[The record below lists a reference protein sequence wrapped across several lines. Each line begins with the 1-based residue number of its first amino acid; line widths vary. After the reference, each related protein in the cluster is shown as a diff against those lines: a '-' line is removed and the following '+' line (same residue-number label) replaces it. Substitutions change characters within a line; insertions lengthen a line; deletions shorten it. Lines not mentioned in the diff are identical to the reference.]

1 MKCRIGSPK
10 LIYVWIQI
18 CSVWFVWELLF
29 VIWRILDLLGCNVN
43 RMAIFCVFIIVS
55 LIAVIVTHSFYK
67 HIEYKKEKER
77 FRQFLTNESKKIK
90 NVVAE
95 ILSFGGLCSQTD
107 ANGWREYKL
116 IEWKYEPKCYVKNV
130 DGCKTLVICP
140 IESAIS
146 VEQMVTVRRIVT
158 EQKVGVLNADV
169 VVASDLRGYIE
180 LCLDMSDI
188 IFAQP
193 YYHCISLGV
202 ASTYIPVMNFL
213 KGREYIDNDPN
224 TTTDSENL
232 EDVVF
237 SKEDIL
243 HV

>member
-1 MKCRIGSPK
+1 MHKKGYILA
-10 LIYVWIQI
+10 LI
-18 CSVWFVWELLF
+18 
-29 VIWRILDLLGCNVN
+29 ILAVLIVSSCTTT
-43 RMAIFCVFIIVS
+43 IIVWS
-55 LIAVIVTHSFYK
+55 KMSSEYRPVCFGIAGFLMVAIVVTLLL
-67 HIEYKKEKER
+67 YKKR
-77 FRQFLTNESKKIK
+77 
-90 NVVAE
+90 VAAEQKAVLEQKTIE
-95 ILSFGGLCSQTD
+95 IRNTVASILALGGVCSQID
-107 ANGWREYKL
+107 ADGWREYKL
-116 IEWKYEPKCYVKNV
+116 IEWKYKPKCYVKNV

-169 VVASDLRGYIE
+169 VVAPDLRGYIE

-213 KGREYIDNDPN
+213 KGREYIDNNAD
-224 TTTDSENL
+224 TTTDFENM

-237 SKEDIL
+237 RKEDIL
-243 HV
+243 Y

>member
-29 VIWRILDLLGCNVN
+29 VIWSILDLLGCNVN

-107 ANGWREYKL
+107 ADGWRGYKDT
-116 IEWKYEPKCYVKNV
+116 IKYIRNARVSIICTTF
-130 DGCKTLVICP
+130 TL
-140 IESAIS
+140 SIS
-146 VEQMVTVRRIVT
+146 QFFLLLW
-158 EQKVGVLNADV
+158 LNCV
-169 VVASDLRGYIE
+169 
-180 LCLDMSDI
+180 
-188 IFAQP
+188 
-193 YYHCISLGV
+193 H
-202 ASTYIPVMNFL
+202 
-213 KGREYIDNDPN
+213 
-224 TTTDSENL
+224 
-232 EDVVF
+232 
-237 SKEDIL
+237 
-243 HV
+243 

>member
-18 CSVWFVWELLF
+18 FSVWFVWELLF
-29 VIWRILDLLGCNVN
+29 VVWNILDLLGCNVN

-55 LIAVIVTHSFYK
+55 LIIAIVIHILYRK
-67 HIEYKKEKER
+67 HKREEEFSYQLGVAQLEKI
-77 FRQFLTNESKKIK
+77 N
-90 NVVAE
+90 NAVAE

-107 ANGWREYKL
+107 ADGWREYKL
-116 IEWKYEPKCYVKNV
+116 IEWKYEPKCYVKDV

-146 VEQMVTVRRIVT
+146 VEQMVTVRCIVT

-169 VVASDLRGYIE
+169 VVAPDLRGYIE

-213 KGREYIDNDPN
+213 KGRECIDNNAD
-224 TTTDSENL
+224 TTTDSENM

-237 SKEDIL
+237 SKEDIY
-243 HV
+243 HG

>member
-18 CSVWFVWELLF
+18 FSVWFVWELLF
-29 VIWRILDLLGCNVN
+29 VIWSILDLLGCNVN

-77 FRQFLTNESKKIK
+77 FRLFLTSESKRIK
-90 NVVAE
+90 NVVAK
-95 ILSFGGLCSQTD
+95 ILSLGGVCAQTD
-107 ANGWREYKL
+107 ADGWREYKL

-213 KGREYIDNDPN
+213 KGRECIDNNAD
-224 TTTDSENL
+224 TTTDSENM

-237 SKEDIL
+237 RKEDIL
-243 HV
+243 Y

>member
-1 MKCRIGSPK
+1 MKSNNIKGEWWF
-10 LIYVWIQI
+10 YVLVW
-18 CSVWFVWELLF
+18 CLSVWGQLF
-29 VIWRILDLLGCNVN
+29 LILSLVRVMGWNMSPTMIVITILVVPLID
-43 RMAIFCVFIIVS
+43 AIVGYM
-55 LIAVIVTHSFYK
+55 LYKKREGERLKRYFYK
-67 HIEYKKEKER
+67 QSQAIKED
-77 FRQFLTNESKKIK
+77 
-90 NVVAE
+90 VAK
-95 ILSFGGLCSQTD
+95 ILSLGGVCAQTD
-107 ANGWREYKL
+107 ADGWREYKL
-116 IEWKYEPKCYVKNV
+116 IEWKYKPKCYVKNV

-146 VEQMVTVRRIVT
+146 VEQMVIVHRIVT

-213 KGREYIDNDPN
+213 KGRESIDNNAD
-224 TTTDSENL
+224 TTTDSENM

-237 SKEDIL
+237 RKEDIL
-243 HV
+243 Y

>member
-1 MKCRIGSPK
+1 MSSEYRPVCFGVAGFLMVAI
-10 LIYVWIQI
+10 V
-18 CSVWFVWELLF
+18 VTLL
-29 VIWRILDLLGCNVN
+29 L
-43 RMAIFCVFIIVS
+43 
-55 LIAVIVTHSFYK
+55 
-67 HIEYKKEKER
+67 YKKR
-77 FRQFLTNESKKIK
+77 
-90 NVVAE
+90 VVAE
-95 ILSFGGLCSQTD
+95 KRAVLEHKAAEIRNRVAGILSLGGICSQTD
-107 ANGWREYKL
+107 ADGWQEYR
-116 IEWKYEPKCYVKNV
+116 CYDWGDVINCYIKNI
-130 DGCKTLVICP
+130 DNHQKILVICP

-146 VEQMVTVRRIVT
+146 VEQIVTVRRIVA

-213 KGREYIDNDPN
+213 KGREYIDNNPD
-224 TTTDSENL
+224 TTTDSENM

-237 SKEDIL
+237 RKEDIL
-243 HV
+243 Y

>member
-18 CSVWFVWELLF
+18 FSVWFVWELLF
-29 VIWRILDLLGCNVN
+29 VVWNILDLLGCNVN

-55 LIAVIVTHSFYK
+55 LIIAIVIHILYRKHKREEEFSYQLGVAQLEKINNAV
-67 HIEYKKEKER
+67 
-77 FRQFLTNESKKIK
+77 
-90 NVVAE
+90 AG

-107 ANGWREYKL
+107 ADGWREYKL
-116 IEWKYEPKCYVKNV
+116 IEWKYEPKCYVKDV

-213 KGREYIDNDPN
+213 KGREYIDNNAD
-224 TTTDSENL
+224 TTTDSENM

-237 SKEDIL
+237 SKEDIY
-243 HV
+243 HG

>member
-1 MKCRIGSPK
+1 M
-10 LIYVWIQI
+10 
-18 CSVWFVWELLF
+18 
-29 VIWRILDLLGCNVN
+29 
-43 RMAIFCVFIIVS
+43 
-55 LIAVIVTHSFYK
+55 
-67 HIEYKKEKER
+67 EKI
-77 FRQFLTNESKKIK
+77 N
-90 NVVAE
+90 NAVAE

-107 ANGWREYKL
+107 ADGWREYKL

-169 VVASDLRGYIE
+169 VVAPDLRGYIE

-213 KGREYIDNDPN
+213 KGREYIDNNPD

-243 HV
+243 HG